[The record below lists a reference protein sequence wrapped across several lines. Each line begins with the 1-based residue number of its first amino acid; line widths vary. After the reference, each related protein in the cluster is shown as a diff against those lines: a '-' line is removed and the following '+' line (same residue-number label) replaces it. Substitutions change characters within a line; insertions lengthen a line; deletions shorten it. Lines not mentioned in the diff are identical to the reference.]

1 MLILREVVINR
12 KATYCFEHFS
22 FGAEG
27 PDGLSAE
34 CKQAFFPVFL
44 TPENEILR
52 QFCLSVIRQA
62 AVRFYWPIVWRL
74 VGQLQVLFYLMKVC
88 TWVQEL
94 KYVFFIHQNQNALM
108 LKSRCLATYGQ
119 KRTRRNQSFQ
129 KLRTGS
135 DKQCLKFEMLWES

>member
-52 QFCLSVIRQA
+52 
-62 AVRFYWPIVWRL
+62 
-74 VGQLQVLFYLMKVC
+74 
-88 TWVQEL
+88 
-94 KYVFFIHQNQNALM
+94 
-108 LKSRCLATYGQ
+108 
-119 KRTRRNQSFQ
+119 
-129 KLRTGS
+129 
-135 DKQCLKFEMLWES
+135 